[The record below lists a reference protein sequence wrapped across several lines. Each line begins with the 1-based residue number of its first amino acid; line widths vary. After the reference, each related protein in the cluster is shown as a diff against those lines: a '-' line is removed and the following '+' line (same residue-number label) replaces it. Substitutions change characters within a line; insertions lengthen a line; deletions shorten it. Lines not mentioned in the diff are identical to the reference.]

1 MLRGPFGSCEMTTTT
16 TATTTASAS
25 TSTSTSSNSPSQQMG
40 PGGATMYVCMYIYIY
55 ISDIQCMYIYTLHI
69 AHSVSCF
76 QLSVHLMHINLNLRP
91 TNRTL
96 LASKAQSNVVAP
108 LFLVRPRTLT
118 MSVKCRPE
126 TGTTKIRGV
135 PSKWDPK
142 SMVKW

>member
-1 MLRGPFGSCEMTTTT
+1 
-16 TATTTASAS
+16 
-25 TSTSTSSNSPSQQMG
+25 
-40 PGGATMYVCMYIYIY
+40 MYVYIYIY
-55 ISDIQCMYIYTLHI
+55 KSDIQCMYIYIYTLHI

-96 LASKAQSNVVAP
+96 LASKPQSNVVAP

-118 MSVKCRPE
+118 MSVLEVWLVKCRPE

-135 PSKWDPK
+135 PSKWSK
-142 SMVKW
+142 SMVKWTCVIIFENGRNWGMFSPMSRQTSTSHL